1 MNRAIVVLG
10 MHRSGTSVVTK
21 GLQACGVFIGHN
33 FIESQP
39 DNPTGFWEDREI
51 VRINEALFALKGIS
65 YRDLALFEPTAFED
79 RACCE
84 LKAIAGAYI
93 KSTFLTQPLWGFKD
107 PRTVRLLPFW
117 QSVLAECGVEP
128 SYLIALRNPES
139 AASSLVKREEIDH
152 ETAHCLWIN
161 YMIPFLSRVHGSP
174 VAVLDY
180 DRLLAEP
187 KSELLR
193 VSSQLNLPVGNELEA
208 FSKEFVDCS
217 LRHERPGSYHGGAI
231 PYAAELTQGFYNR
244 LDELH
249 ESPPDDA
256 FWKQWDSSL
265 RTALEYIRLRGILND
280 EKAYTE
286 RVLKSALR
294 WQQRSWATR
303 AFHKWRP
310 PSRNKVNG
318 SAAQTASLPPNH
330 TESPLNIVASP
341 TP

>member
-21 GLQACGVFIGHN
+21 GLQACGVFIGDN

-51 VRINEALFALKGIS
+51 VRINEALLALKGIS

-79 RACCE
+79 RPCCE
-84 LKAIAGAYI
+84 LKATAVAYI
-93 KSTFLTQPLWGFKD
+93 KKTFLKESLWGFKD

-117 QSVLAECGVEP
+117 QSVLAECGSEP
-128 SYLIALRNPES
+128 SYLIALRNPEN

-152 ETAHCLWIN
+152 ETAHCLWLN
-161 YMIPFLSRVHGSP
+161 YMIPFLSRVQGSP

-187 KSELLR
+187 KGELLR
-193 VSSQLNLPVGNELEA
+193 VSSQLKLPVGNELEA
-208 FSKEFVDCS
+208 FCKEFVDCS
-217 LRHERPGSYHGGAI
+217 LRHERPGSQNGAAM
-231 PYAAELTQGFYNR
+231 PYAAELTLAFYNR
-244 LDELH
+244 LDQLH
-249 ESPPDDA
+249 ESPPEAA
-256 FWKQWDSSL
+256 FWDGWNASL
-265 RTALEYIRLRGILND
+265 KPTLEYIRLRGVLNE
-280 EKAYTE
+280 EKMYTE

-310 PSRNKVNG
+310 PSRAKANPAPAPAN
-318 SAAQTASLPPNH
+318 SAPVTD
-330 TESPLNIVASP
+330 TESSLSIVPSP